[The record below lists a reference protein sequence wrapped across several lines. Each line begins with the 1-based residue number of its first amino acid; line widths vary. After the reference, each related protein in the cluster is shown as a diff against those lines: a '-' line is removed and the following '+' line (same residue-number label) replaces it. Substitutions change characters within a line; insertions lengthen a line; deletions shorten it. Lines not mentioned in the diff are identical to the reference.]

1 MATFGR
7 FVLWLLVFLTAVIAI
22 RSGYGVLQ
30 ATDVEPVLKAM
41 ATQCSAPASVTTC
54 VDVLGRVDR
63 LRASAWLSAAVTALG
78 GVGLA
83 FAFGLLILSFDV
95 ADGRSERDRRYT
107 MSSGLIV
114 IALSTAALI
123 AALVARAV

>member
-1 MATFGR
+1 MAKLGR
-7 FVLWLLVFLTAVIAI
+7 CVLWLLVFLTAVIAI
-22 RSGYGVLQ
+22 RSGYGVLH

-41 ATQCSAPASVTTC
+41 EAQCSAPASVATC

-83 FAFGLLILSFDV
+83 FGFGLLILSSDT
-95 ADGRSERDRRYT
+95 ADGRSERDRRST
-107 MSSGLIV
+107 MSSSLIV
-114 IALSTAALI
+114 VALSTAALI
-123 AALVARAV
+123 AALVARTV